1 MIVRVSELV
10 ARALFGAGQAVS
22 ADERVPVDVEHVVV
36 GRDENARTVVAP
48 QYLCGGEPAGPHVSV
63 ASDAS
68 KLVGDGFRRQDHDGT
83 RRHDWTLTIN
93 VGSLTVDEAHDL
105 SEHLL
110 GVIVR
115 RHEGCPVAAATGGPW
130 PPSNRRNPLAAGQRD
145 A

>member
-1 MIVRVSELV
+1 MSKFCP
-10 ARALFGAGQAVS
+10 A
-22 ADERVPVDVEHVVV
+22 
-36 GRDENARTVVAP
+36 
-48 QYLCGGEPAGPHVSV
+48 CGGTATQPRPGCTNDKHADYGYCADCLEPLTAHAGDCPAVVPHPRAV
-63 ASDAS
+63 DI
-68 KLVGDGFRRQDHDGT
+68 VGDGFRCQDHDGT